1 MFSGLISHASLT
13 LKQHFCENMAS
24 LKELLHVCEVNRIRE
39 DHLDNFCDVKIDE
52 ESIEP
57 AILP

>member
-1 MFSGLISHASLT
+1 
-13 LKQHFCENMAS
+13 MAS
-24 LKELLHVCEVNRIRE
+24 LKELLHVCEVNRIME